1 MRPRPPNVDP
11 TEPNPG
17 GPRLRGMNQENID
30 EPIDP
35 AAVQREL
42 THSLERTES
51 IGHAI
56 EEALDA
62 AEQELA
68 EIKRIGIPRALSP

>member
-1 MRPRPPNVDP
+1 MD
-11 TEPNPG
+11 
-17 GPRLRGMNQENID
+17 QENID